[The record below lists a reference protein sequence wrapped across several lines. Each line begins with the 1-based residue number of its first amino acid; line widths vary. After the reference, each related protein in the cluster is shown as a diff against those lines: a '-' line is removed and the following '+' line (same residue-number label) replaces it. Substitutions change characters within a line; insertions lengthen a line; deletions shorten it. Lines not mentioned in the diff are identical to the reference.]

1 MQELPLIE
9 VDKQEQPGSEQS
21 RTTPTIYDIDKKLKN
36 QDREVLSYLGYP
48 RPNDFFNTS
57 PTRLQ
62 EIYDE
67 VNHDKIEMGH
77 RIGALKRT
85 KNKTEAEKEELGLY
99 TMQRLSSKYRNI
111 LNLYLDSLALS
122 EYIQIAH
129 QLRNIGVI
137 NNNQLNELLKNYIII
152 L

>member
-1 MQELPLIE
+1 MTL
-9 VDKQEQPGSEQS
+9 K
-21 RTTPTIYDIDKKLKN
+21 KKLNN

-48 RPNDFFNTS
+48 RPTDFFNTN

-67 VNHDKIEMGH
+67 VTHDEIEMGH

-85 KNKTEAEKEELGLY
+85 KNKTEAEKEELDLY
-99 TMQRLSSKYRNI
+99 TMQHGLSSKYRNI

>member
-1 MQELPLIE
+1 MQH
-9 VDKQEQPGSEQS
+9 G
-21 RTTPTIYDIDKKLKN
+21 
-36 QDREVLSYLGYP
+36 
-48 RPNDFFNTS
+48 
-57 PTRLQ
+57 
-62 EIYDE
+62 
-67 VNHDKIEMGH
+67 
-77 RIGALKRT
+77 
-85 KNKTEAEKEELGLY
+85 
-99 TMQRLSSKYRNI
+99 LSSKYRNI